1 MGCGKSVPSRQ
12 GWWVRWLQ
20 ALALATITMLPR
32 PVAAGPITGISWDG
46 ATPGTLADISGQS
59 IFSFGLNAFGPG
71 VYEVTWSGGVSAW
84 RNFTT
89 IGTGDQTLFN
99 PGSIAPGT
107 TQTLT
112 MTDPWTM
119 WATTPDLSRAES
131 TGGQW
136 AFASIGAERWA
147 WGLEDIALGRCDC
160 DYQDAYGML
169 ARIGDAP
176 LRLITSDPHDGLQD
190 LPGWPGDPSS
200 PLGPPRTIE
209 GGGDVVT
216 AVPEPGTIALVAIG
230 LASLGARRRLRQR

>member
-1 MGCGKSVPSRQ
+1 
-12 GWWVRWLQ
+12 
-20 ALALATITMLPR
+20 
-32 PVAAGPITGISWDG
+32 
-46 ATPGTLADISGQS
+46 
-59 IFSFGLNAFGPG
+59 
-71 VYEVTWSGGVSAW
+71 
-84 RNFTT
+84 
-89 IGTGDQTLFN
+89 
-99 PGSIAPGT
+99 
-107 TQTLT
+107 

-176 LRLITSDPHDGLQD
+176 PRIITSDPHDGLQD
-190 LPGWPGDPSS
+190 LPGWPGDPPS